1 MAQLAW
7 ARFSFYS
14 IGYDGVSLSQ
24 ASTELNCGVVLLFPR
39 LLGKIFAI
47 FGHVPYWDRGCKV
60 CMPKFSFLGFSPSL
74 PQPSPPSTT
83 LPCPPPPSLALPCSP
98 PPTHPSFPFNINY
111 ALIQDICNIV
121 SDDSLK
127 MTPHEL
133 HFLFVLEFIHMN
145 VCIMNYALC
154 NNKETHFQDSQHYII

>member
-1 MAQLAW
+1 MHKIRGNKLIFEEHCFISSIKVFPKVYYIMAQLAW

-39 LLGKIFAI
+39 LSGKIFAI

-98 PPTHPSFPFNINY
+98 PPTPPSLSI
-111 ALIQDICNIV
+111 
-121 SDDSLK
+121 
-127 MTPHEL
+127 
-133 HFLFVLEFIHMN
+133 
-145 VCIMNYALC
+145 
-154 NNKETHFQDSQHYII
+154 